1 MAYIQL
7 QLQNIVKL
15 VEVANI
21 QLAEIET
28 TILQASGKYRTQ
40 TAGDIFSISDNLQNI
55 IQGDMESQAHHIQAL
70 LTNELDIC
78 KGKGNPQANDL
89 YQGNTRCIQL
99 PIL

>member
-1 MAYIQL
+1 M
-7 QLQNIVKL
+7 
-15 VEVANI
+15 EVANI